1 MRVVITGTTSGI
13 GRACA
18 IKMLEAGHEV
28 HGLDIKGATFEHP
41 NYIHHVCDVAD
52 KATLPE
58 ITEVDILINN
68 AGVQNT
74 DRDIQVNLLGT
85 IFCTEKYGLT
95 SNIKSILNQA
105 SVSAHNG
112 AEFSHYVASKGG
124 VLAYTKC
131 IAKQVAKFGATC
143 NSVSFGG
150 VLTALNAPV
159 ICNDSAW
166 KDIMDM
172 TPLKKWATAE
182 EAAEWMYFLTV
193 VNKSMTAQ
201 DIIVDNGEM
210 HNHTFVWR

>member
-1 MRVVITGTTSGI
+1 MKIVITGTTSGI

-18 IKMLEAGHEV
+18 IKMLEGGHEV
-28 HGLDIKGATFEHP
+28 HGLDIAESTIGHD
-41 NYIHHVCDVAD
+41 NYIHHICDVAD
-52 KATLPE
+52 KATLPTIE
-58 ITEVDILINN
+58 DVDILINN

-85 IFCTEKYGLT
+85 IFCTEKYGLQP
-95 SNIKSILNQA
+95 NIKSILNQA

-159 ICNDSAW
+159 ICNESAW
-166 KDIMDM
+166 DSIMDM
-172 TPLKKWATAE
+172 TPLKKWATVE
-182 EAAEWMYFLTV
+182 EAAEWMHFLTV